1 MILTNG
7 IKLYHASYKIVEKI
21 DLSLCASGKDFGK
34 GFYVTTDY
42 NQACRFIRTAIGKA
56 IKNHVSDVKPNT
68 GYISVFEYKQN
79 LASEIDYYEF
89 KSADKD
95 WIHCVVAHRK
105 SGILKDEVE
114 KWQKYDIITGKIA
127 NDSTN
132 QVLTAYLNGF
142 YGEVGSPEADETAI
156 KFLLPNKL
164 SDQICFRT
172 ERALTTLSFKDCKIE
187 KLED

>member
-7 IKLYHASYKIVEKI
+7 IKLYHASYKVIEKI
-21 DLSLCASGKDFGK
+21 DLALCASGKDFGK

-56 IKNHVSDVKPNT
+56 LKNHVSDVKPDT
-68 GYISVFEYKQN
+68 GYVSVYEYKSD
-79 LASEIDYYEF
+79 LSSKIEYHEF
-89 KSADKD
+89 KSADED
-95 WIHCVVAHRK
+95 WLHCVVAHRK
-105 SGILKDEVE
+105 SGILKDELE
-114 KWQKYDIITGKIA
+114 RWQDYDIIAGKIA

-132 QVLTAYLNGF
+132 QVLTAYINGF
-142 YGEVGSPEADETAI
+142 YGEVGSYEADETAI
-156 KFLLPNKL
+156 KFLLTNKL

-172 ERALTTLSFKDCKIE
+172 EKSVARLSFTDCKIE

>member
-7 IKLYHASYKIVEKI
+7 ITLYHASYKPVEKI
-21 DLSLCASGKDFGK
+21 DLSLCAAGKDFGK

-42 NQACRFIRTAIGKA
+42 KQACRFIRTSIGKA
-56 IKNHVSDVKPNT
+56 LKNHVADVKSDT
-68 GYISVFEYKQN
+68 GYVSVFEYGQN
-79 LASEIDYYEF
+79 SSTEVNYYEF
-89 KSADKD
+89 SSADED

-105 SGILKDEVE
+105 FGILDGELE
-114 KWQKYDIITGKIA
+114 RWRNYDIIAGKIA

-132 QVLTAYLNGF
+132 QVLTAYINGF
-142 YGEVGSPEADETAI
+142 YGEVGSYEADETAI

-172 ERALTTLSFKDCKIE
+172 ENALANLTFKDCKIE
-187 KLED
+187 ILEG